1 MVNGAST
8 WVQIIRLLGSTP
20 VALLITLLIA
30 MVTLGIAR
38 GVDKLSLEK
47 LMESSLPAIC
57 SVVLITGAG
66 GMFGGVLR
74 TSGIGAAVSSSMSA
88 MGVPVIVAAFL
99 IASLLRIAQGS
110 ATVALMTT
118 AALIKPA
125 VEAGGFSS
133 GQVAAIVL
141 AASAGSV
148 IASHVNDSGFWLVGR
163 LMNLDV
169 PTTFKTWTVMETLIA
184 IMGFALSLVIY
195 FAM

>member
-1 MVNGAST
+1 
-8 WVQIIRLLGSTP
+8 
-20 VALLITLLIA
+20 
-30 MVTLGIAR
+30 
-38 GVDKLSLEK
+38 
-47 LMESSLPAIC
+47 MESSLPAIC

-74 TSGIGAAVSSSMSA
+74 TSGIGAAVSNSMSEL
-88 MGVPVIVAAFL
+88 GVPVILAAFL

-125 VEAGGFSS
+125 VEVGGFSS

-184 IMGFALSLVIY
+184 LMGFALALGLY
-195 FAM
+195 FIV